1 MGKKIV
7 LGDTGINVS
16 GKCVGWNSSRSPRS
30 PRNEKVKF
38 WTFHLIQQLYIGLA
52 NYGIAII
59 PILIANFM
67 KTGLNT
73 DMVSQVLFSDELF
86 YASVVVGVLYFI
98 DFINNTKK
106 IKSRIYYA
114 IYNFVLIAYGILL
127 AFGVVMNVMYL
138 LKDDI
143 NGIFPFIF
151 ENRSII
157 ILVCLILPFIFLM
170 VQSALNYWE
179 TVNKREE
186 KLLWKL

>member
-1 MGKKIV
+1 
-7 LGDTGINVS
+7 
-16 GKCVGWNSSRSPRS
+16 
-30 PRNEKVKF
+30 
-38 WTFHLIQQLYIGLA
+38 
-52 NYGIAII
+52 
-59 PILIANFM
+59 M

>member
-1 MGKKIV
+1 MGNQIV
-7 LGDTGINVS
+7 LGETGIDVS
-16 GKCVGWNSSRSPRS
+16 GKCVGWNSLRRPKK
-30 PRNEKVKF
+30 PEKEKVKF
-38 WTFHLIQQLYIGLA
+38 WTFHLIQQLYIGFA

-73 DMVSQVLFSDELF
+73 DTFSEVLFSNELF
-86 YASVVVGVLYFI
+86 YASIVVGVLYFI

-127 AFGVVMNVMYL
+127 AFGVVINVMYI

-143 NGIFPFIF
+143 RGIFPFIF

-170 VQSALNYWE
+170 IQSYLNYWE
-179 TVNKREE
+179 ALNKREE
-186 KLLWKL
+186 N